1 MSEKEKSQSSKILE
15 ALDSLEAA
23 KGSAYVKGLVDGINL
38 GTARP
43 GTENESDAG
52 QEATTPP
59 ERGQSK

>member
-52 QEATTPP
+52 
-59 ERGQSK
+59 